1 MKKRLPASR
10 VYIMD
15 IINGYFVKSEGDFEP
30 NYLITRDARKV
41 YRVKVVATV
50 VREPAISEDETYGK
64 FQIDDG
70 TGTIWVLGFREDTR
84 FIRLV
89 KKGDLV
95 QIIGK
100 ISEWRDDKQIL
111 VEGISKVEPNMWILH
126 RFETLKE
133 KVEHA
138 KKAKIAFEIY
148 DKYGVTAK
156 AKVIAKNKG
165 VSEDMLLTI
174 DELYTM
180 MLEQRSAEEALFEEE
195 ISEEISEE
203 EEAPTN
209 PELEKAKNAVLEL
222 LKEKEKALSH
232 KFIVKKLSKDFSEEL
247 IEEAITQ
254 LLAEGEIYEPE
265 IGYYEPL

>member
-10 VYIMD
+10 VYIKD
-15 IINGYFVKSEGDFEP
+15 ILNGYYVKSEGDFEP
-30 NYLITRDARKV
+30 NYLITRDARKI
-41 YRVKVVATV
+41 YRAKVVATV
-50 VREPAISEDETYGK
+50 VREPVISDDETYGK

-70 TGTIWVLGFREDTR
+70 TGTIWVLGFRDDTR

-100 ISEWRDDKQIL
+100 IAEWRDDKQIL
-111 VEGISKVEPNMWILH
+111 VEGVAKVDPNFWILH

-138 KKAKIAFEIY
+138 KKARLAFDIY
-148 DKYGVTAK
+148 NRYGITAK

-165 VSEDMLLTI
+165 VDEDLLITM

-180 MLEQRSAEEALFEEE
+180 ILEQRNLEEELFEEE
-195 ISEEISEE
+195 EIPEE
-203 EEAPTN
+203 EPKEN
-209 PELEKAKNAVLEL
+209 PEVEKAKKAVIQL
-222 LKEKEKALSH
+222 LREKGKALSH
-232 KFIVKKLSKDFSEEL
+232 KFIIKKLSSEFDEDVL
-247 IEEAITQ
+247 EEAITQ

>member
-10 VYIMD
+10 VYLRD
-15 IINGYFVKSEGDFEP
+15 IIEGYYVKSEGDFEP
-30 NYLITRDARKV
+30 NYLITKDARKV

-50 VREPAISEDETYGK
+50 VRDPMMSEDESYGR

-70 TGTIWVLGFREDTR
+70 TGTMWVFGFRENTR
-84 FIRLV
+84 FINLV

-100 ISEWRDDKQIL
+100 IGEWRDDKQIL
-111 VEGISKVEPNMWILH
+111 VEGVAKVEPNMWILH

-133 KVEHA
+133 KAEHA

-148 DKYGVTAK
+148 DRYGITAK

-165 VSEDMLLTI
+165 VSEDMLMTI

-180 MLEQRSAEEALFEEE
+180 MLEQRSTEEALFEEE
-195 ISEEISEE
+195 VVEE
-203 EEAPTN
+203 EPKAEN
-209 PELEKAKNAVLEL
+209 PELEKAKKAVLDL
-222 LKEKEKALSH
+222 LREKGKALSH
-232 KFIVKKLSKDFSEEL
+232 KFIVKKLSKEIDEEL

>member
-10 VYIMD
+10 VYLKD
-15 IINGYFVKSEGDFEP
+15 IIDGYYVRSEGDFEP

-50 VREPAISEDETYGK
+50 VRDPMISDDETYGR

-70 TGTIWVLGFREDTR
+70 TGTLWVFGFRENTR
-84 FIRLV
+84 FVKLV

-100 ISEWRDDKQIL
+100 VAEWRDDKQIL
-111 VEGISKVEPNMWILH
+111 VEGVSKVSPNMWILH

-133 KVEHA
+133 KVEHV
-138 KKAKIAFEIY
+138 KKARIAFEIY
-148 DKYGVTAK
+148 DRYGITAK

-165 VSEDMLLTI
+165 VSEDLLMTI
-174 DELYTM
+174 DELYTL
-180 MLEQRSAEEALFEEE
+180 MLEQRALDEEIVEEE
-195 ISEEISEE
+195 PVEE
-203 EEAPTN
+203 EELQEK
-209 PELEKAKNAVLEL
+209 PELEKAKQAVLEL
-222 LKEKEKALSH
+222 LREKGKALSH
-232 KFIVKKLSKDFSEEL
+232 KFIIKKLSSDFEEEI
-247 IEEAITQ
+247 IEEAITR
-254 LLAEGEIYEPE
+254 LLADGEIYEPE

>member
-10 VYIMD
+10 VYIKD
-15 IINGYFVKSEGDFEP
+15 ILNGYYVKSEGDFEP

-41 YRVKVVATV
+41 YRAKVVATV
-50 VREPAISEDETYGK
+50 VREPVISDDETYGK

-70 TGTIWVLGFREDTR
+70 TGTIWVLGFRDDTR
-84 FIRLV
+84 FIRIV

-100 ISEWRDDKQIL
+100 IAEWRDDKQIL
-111 VEGISKVEPNMWILH
+111 VEGVAKVDPNFWILH

-138 KKAKIAFEIY
+138 KKAKLAFDIY
-148 DKYGVTAK
+148 NRYGITAK

-165 VSEDMLLTI
+165 VDEDLLITM

-180 MLEQRSAEEALFEEE
+180 ILEQRNLEEELFEEE
-195 ISEEISEE
+195 ELPEE
-203 EEAPTN
+203 EPKEN
-209 PELEKAKNAVLEL
+209 PEVEKAKKAVIQL
-222 LKEKEKALSH
+222 LREKGKALSH
-232 KFIVKKLSKDFSEEL
+232 KFIIKKLSSEFDEDVL
-247 IEEAITQ
+247 EEAITQ

>member
-10 VYIMD
+10 VYIRD
-15 IINGYFVKSEGDFEP
+15 IIDGYYVRSEGDFEP
-30 NYLITRDARKV
+30 NYLITKDARKV

-50 VREPAISEDETYGK
+50 VREPVISEDETYGK

-70 TGTIWVLGFREDTR
+70 TGTIWVLGFRDDTR
-84 FIRLV
+84 FVRLV

-100 ISEWRDDKQIL
+100 VAEWRDDKQIL
-111 VEGISKVEPNMWILH
+111 VEGVAKVSPNFWILH

-133 KVEHA
+133 IVEHA
-138 KKAKIAFEIY
+138 EKAKVAFEIY
-148 DKYGVTAK
+148 DRYGITAK

-165 VSEDMLLTI
+165 IDEEMLQTI

-180 MLEQRSAEEALFEEE
+180 MLEQRTLEEELFEEE
-195 ISEEISEE
+195 KEEKPEE
-203 EEAPTN
+203 N
-209 PELEKAKNAVLEL
+209 PELEEAKKAVMEL
-222 LKEKEKALSH
+222 LREKGKALSH
-232 KFIVKKLSKDFSEEL
+232 KFIVKKLSKDFNEEI
-247 IEEAITQ
+247 IEEAIAQ

-265 IGYYEPL
+265 IGFYEPL

>member
-10 VYIMD
+10 VYIRD
-15 IINGYFVKSEGDFEP
+15 ILNGYFVRSEGDFEP
-30 NYLITRDARKV
+30 NYLITREARKV

-70 TGTIWVLGFREDTR
+70 TGTIWVLGFRDDTR
-84 FIRLV
+84 FVRLV

-100 ISEWRDDKQIL
+100 VGEWRDDKQIL
-111 VEGISKVEPNMWILH
+111 VEGVTKVEPNMWILH

-138 KKAKIAFEIY
+138 KKARIAFEIY
-148 DKYGVTAK
+148 DKYGITAK

-165 VSEDMLLTI
+165 ISEDMLLTI

-180 MLEQRSAEEALFEEE
+180 MLEQRSTEEALFEEE
-195 ISEEISEE
+195 LPEE
-203 EEAPTN
+203 EEKVEN
-209 PELEKAKNAVLEL
+209 PELEKARKAVLEL
-222 LKEKEKALSH
+222 LREKGKALSH
-232 KFIVKKLSKDFSEEL
+232 KFIVKKLSKDFNEEL

>member
-10 VYIMD
+10 VYIRD
-15 IINGYFVKSEGDFEP
+15 ILDGYYVRSEGDFEP

-50 VREPAISEDETYGK
+50 VREPVISDDETYGK

-70 TGTIWVLGFREDTR
+70 TGTIWVLGFRDDTR
-84 FIRLV
+84 FVRLV

-100 ISEWRDDKQIL
+100 VAEWRDDKQIL
-111 VEGISKVEPNMWILH
+111 VEGVAKVSPNFWILH

-138 KKAKIAFEIY
+138 KKAKAAFEIY
-148 DKYGVTAK
+148 DRYGITAK

-165 VSEDMLLTI
+165 IDEELLLTI

-180 MLEQRSAEEALFEEE
+180 MLEQRTLEEE
-195 ISEEISEE
+195 LVEE
-203 EEAPTN
+203 EEEPEETPVN
-209 PELEKAKNAVLEL
+209 PELEKAKDAVMKL
-222 LKEKEKALSH
+222 LREKGKALSH
-232 KFIVKKLSKDFSEEL
+232 KFIVKKLSKDFDEEV
-247 IEEAITQ
+247 IEEAIAQ

-265 IGYYEPL
+265 IGFYEPL

>member
-10 VYIMD
+10 VYIKD
-15 IINGYFVKSEGDFEP
+15 ILDGYYVRSEGDFEP

-50 VREPAISEDETYGK
+50 VREPVISDDETYGK

-70 TGTIWVLGFREDTR
+70 TGTIWVLGFRDDTR

-100 ISEWRDDKQIL
+100 VAEWRDDKQIL
-111 VEGISKVEPNMWILH
+111 VEGVAKVSPNFWILH

-138 KKAKIAFEIY
+138 EKARTAFDIY
-148 DKYGVTAK
+148 DRYGVTAK

-165 VSEDMLLTI
+165 IDEELLQTI
-174 DELYTM
+174 DELYAI
-180 MLEQRSAEEALFEEE
+180 MLEQRALEEELIGEEVTEEAEET
-195 ISEEISEE
+195 
-203 EEAPTN
+203 PVN
-209 PELEKAKNAVLEL
+209 PELEKAKEAIMSL
-222 LKEKEKALSH
+222 LREKGKALSH
-232 KFIVKKLSKDFSEEL
+232 KFIVKKLSKEFDEEI
-247 IEEAITQ
+247 IEEAISQ
-254 LLAEGEIYEPE
+254 LLADGEIYEPE
-265 IGYYEPL
+265 IGFYEPL

>member
-10 VYIMD
+10 VYIRD
-15 IINGYFVKSEGDFEP
+15 ILNGYYVRSEGDFEP

-41 YRVKVVATV
+41 YRAKVVATV
-50 VREPAISEDETYGK
+50 VREPVISEDETYGK

-70 TGTIWVLGFREDTR
+70 TGTIWVLGFRDDTR

-100 ISEWRDDKQIL
+100 VAEWRDDKQIL
-111 VEGISKVEPNMWILH
+111 VEGVAKVDPNFWILH

-138 KKAKIAFEIY
+138 RKARIAFDIY
-148 DKYGVTAK
+148 NRYGITAK
-156 AKVIAKNKG
+156 AKVIAKNRG
-165 VSEDMLLTI
+165 VDEDLLVTM

-180 MLEQRSAEEALFEEE
+180 MLEQRNLEEELFEEE
-195 ISEEISEE
+195 ELPEE
-203 EEAPTN
+203 EPKEN
-209 PELEKAKNAVLEL
+209 PEVERAKKAVLEL
-222 LKEKEKALSH
+222 LREKGKALSH
-232 KFIVKKLSKDFSEEL
+232 KFIVKKLSKEFDEEL

>member
-10 VYIMD
+10 VYLKD
-15 IINGYFVKSEGDFEP
+15 IIDGYYVRSEGDFEP
-30 NYLITRDARKV
+30 NYLITKDARKV

-50 VREPAISEDETYGK
+50 VREPMISEDETYGR

-70 TGTIWVLGFREDTR
+70 TGTLWVFGFRENTR
-84 FIRLV
+84 FVKLV

-100 ISEWRDDKQIL
+100 VAEWRDDKQIL
-111 VEGISKVEPNMWILH
+111 VEGVSRVSPNMWILH

-148 DKYGVTAK
+148 DRYGITAK

-165 VSEDMLLTI
+165 VSEDLLMTI
-174 DELYTM
+174 DELYTL
-180 MLEQRSAEEALFEEE
+180 MLEQRALEEE
-195 ISEEISEE
+195 ILE
-203 EEAPTN
+203 EEAVEEETPPEK
-209 PELEKAKNAVLEL
+209 PELEKAKKAVLEL
-222 LKEKEKALSH
+222 LREKGKALSH
-232 KFIVKKLSKDFSEEL
+232 KFIIKKLSSEFDEEI
-247 IEEAITQ
+247 IEEAITR
-254 LLAEGEIYEPE
+254 LLADGEIYEPE

>member
-10 VYIMD
+10 VYIRD
-15 IINGYFVKSEGDFEP
+15 IIDGYYVRSEGDFEP
-30 NYLITRDARKV
+30 NYLITKDARKV

-50 VREPAISEDETYGK
+50 VREPVISEDETYGK

-70 TGTIWVLGFREDTR
+70 TGTIWVLGFRDDTR
-84 FIRLV
+84 FVRLV

-100 ISEWRDDKQIL
+100 VAEWRDDKQIL
-111 VEGISKVEPNMWILH
+111 AEGVAKVSPNFWILH

-133 KVEHA
+133 IVEHA
-138 KKAKIAFEIY
+138 EKAKVAFEIY
-148 DKYGVTAK
+148 DRYGITAK

-165 VSEDMLLTI
+165 IDEEMLQTI

-180 MLEQRSAEEALFEEE
+180 MLEQRTLEEELFEEE
-195 ISEEISEE
+195 KEEKPEE
-203 EEAPTN
+203 N
-209 PELEKAKNAVLEL
+209 PELEEAKKAVMEL
-222 LKEKEKALSH
+222 LREKGKALSH
-232 KFIVKKLSKDFSEEL
+232 KFIVKKLSKDFNEEI
-247 IEEAITQ
+247 IEEAIAQ

-265 IGYYEPL
+265 IGFYEPL

>member
-10 VYIMD
+10 VYIKD
-15 IINGYFVKSEGDFEP
+15 ILNGYYVRSEGDFEP

-41 YRVKVVATV
+41 YRAKVAATV
-50 VREPAISEDETYGK
+50 VREPVISDDETYGK

-70 TGTIWVLGFREDTR
+70 TGTIWVLGFRDDTR

-95 QIIGK
+95 QVIGK
-100 ISEWRDDKQIL
+100 VAEWRDDKQIL
-111 VEGISKVEPNMWILH
+111 VEGVTKVDPDFWILH
-126 RFETLKE
+126 RYETLKE
-133 KVEHA
+133 KTEHA
-138 KKAKIAFEIY
+138 KKARLAFDIY
-148 DKYGVTAK
+148 NRYGITAK

-165 VSEDMLLTI
+165 VDEDLLMTM

-180 MLEQRSAEEALFEEE
+180 VLEQRNLEEELFEEE
-195 ISEEISEE
+195 
-203 EEAPTN
+203 P
-209 PELEKAKNAVLEL
+209 PEKEPQENLEVKKAKKAVVEL
-222 LKEKEKALSH
+222 LREKGKALSH
-232 KFIVKKLSKDFSEEL
+232 KFIVKKLSSEFDEDIL
-247 IEEAITQ
+247 EDAITQ

>member
-10 VYIMD
+10 VYIKD
-15 IINGYFVKSEGDFEP
+15 ILDGYYVRSEGDFEP

-50 VREPAISEDETYGK
+50 VREPVISDDETYGK

-70 TGTIWVLGFREDTR
+70 TGTIWVLGFRDDTR

-89 KKGDLV
+89 KKGDIV

-100 ISEWRDDKQIL
+100 VAEWRDDKQIL
-111 VEGISKVEPNMWILH
+111 VEGVAKVSPNFWILH

-138 KKAKIAFEIY
+138 EKAKIAFEIY
-148 DKYGVTAK
+148 DRYGITAK
-156 AKVIAKNKG
+156 AKVIARNKG
-165 VSEDMLLTI
+165 VDEELLQTI

-180 MLEQRSAEEALFEEE
+180 MLEQRALEEELIEEETTEEAEEL
-195 ISEEISEE
+195 
-203 EEAPTN
+203 PVN
-209 PELEKAKNAVLEL
+209 PELEKAKEAVMNL
-222 LKEKEKALSH
+222 LREKGKALSH
-232 KFIVKKLSKDFSEEL
+232 KFIVKKLSKEFDEEI
-247 IEEAITQ
+247 IEEAISQ
-254 LLAEGEIYEPE
+254 LLADGEIYEPE
-265 IGYYEPL
+265 IGFYEPL

>member
-10 VYIMD
+10 VYIKD
-15 IINGYFVKSEGDFEP
+15 ILNGYYVRSEGDFEP

-41 YRVKVVATV
+41 YRAKVVATV
-50 VREPAISEDETYGK
+50 VREPVISDDETYGK

-70 TGTIWVLGFREDTR
+70 TGTIWVLGFRDDTR

-100 ISEWRDDKQIL
+100 VAEWRDDKQIL
-111 VEGISKVEPNMWILH
+111 VEGVSKVDPNFWILH

-138 KKAKIAFEIY
+138 KKARLAFDIY
-148 DKYGVTAK
+148 NRYGITAK

-165 VSEDMLLTI
+165 IDEDLLMTM

-180 MLEQRSAEEALFEEE
+180 MLEQRNLEEELFEEE
-195 ISEEISEE
+195 EIPEE
-203 EEAPTN
+203 EPKEN
-209 PELEKAKNAVLEL
+209 PEVEKAKKAVLEL
-222 LKEKEKALSH
+222 LREKGKALSH
-232 KFIVKKLSKDFSEEL
+232 KFIIKKLSSEFSEEVL
-247 IEEAITQ
+247 EEAITQ

>member
-10 VYIMD
+10 VYIKD
-15 IINGYFVKSEGDFEP
+15 ILDGYYVRSEGDFEP

-50 VREPAISEDETYGK
+50 VREPVISEDETYGK

-70 TGTIWVLGFREDTR
+70 TGTIWVLGFRDDTR

-100 ISEWRDDKQIL
+100 VAEWRDDKQIL
-111 VEGISKVEPNMWILH
+111 VEGVSKVSPNFWILH
-126 RFETLKE
+126 RFETLRD

-138 KKAKIAFEIY
+138 EKAKIAFEIY
-148 DKYGVTAK
+148 DRYGITAK
-156 AKVIAKNKG
+156 AKVIAKNRG
-165 VSEDMLLTI
+165 VDEELLLTI

-180 MLEQRSAEEALFEEE
+180 MLEQRALEEELLGEETAEETEET
-195 ISEEISEE
+195 
-203 EEAPTN
+203 PLN
-209 PELEKAKNAVLEL
+209 PELEKAKEAVMNL
-222 LKEKEKALSH
+222 LREKGKALSH
-232 KFIVKKLSKDFSEEL
+232 KFIVKKLSKEFDEEI
-247 IEEAITQ
+247 IEEAISQ

-265 IGYYEPL
+265 IGFYEPL

>member
-10 VYIMD
+10 VYIRD
-15 IINGYFVKSEGDFEP
+15 IIDGYYVRSEGDFEP
-30 NYLITRDARKV
+30 NYLITKDARKV

-50 VREPAISEDETYGK
+50 VREPVISEDETYGK
-64 FQIDDG
+64 LQIDDG
-70 TGTIWVLGFREDTR
+70 TGTIWVLGFRDDTR
-84 FIRLV
+84 FVRLV

-100 ISEWRDDKQIL
+100 VGEWREDKQIL
-111 VEGISKVEPNMWILH
+111 VEGITRVEPNMWILH

-138 KKAKIAFEIY
+138 KKARIAFEIY
-148 DKYGVTAK
+148 DKYGITAK

-165 VSEDMLLTI
+165 VSEEMLLTI

-180 MLEQRSAEEALFEEE
+180 MLEQRSTEEALFEEE
-195 ISEEISEE
+195 EIIEA
-203 EEAPTN
+203 EEAKEEN
-209 PELEKAKNAVLEL
+209 PELEKAKKAVLNL
-222 LKEKEKALSH
+222 LQEKGKALSH
-232 KFIVKKLSKDFSEEL
+232 KFIVKKLSSDFDEEL
-247 IEEAITQ
+247 IEDAITQ
-254 LLAEGEIYEPE
+254 LLADGEIYEPE